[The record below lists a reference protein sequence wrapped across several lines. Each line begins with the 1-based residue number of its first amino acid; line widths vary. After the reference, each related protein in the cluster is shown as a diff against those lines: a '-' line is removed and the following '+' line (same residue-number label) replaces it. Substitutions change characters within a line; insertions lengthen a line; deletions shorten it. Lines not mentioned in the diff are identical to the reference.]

1 MCQGTPSRLRSR
13 AHRDPAPVAVV
24 ASARRGLYDR
34 GLVHEGLDYVLR
46 FTLIISAAV
55 IVLVAL
61 TVAIF
66 LYVRRRSR
74 SAD

>member
-1 MCQGTPSRLRSR
+1 
-13 AHRDPAPVAVV
+13 
-24 ASARRGLYDR
+24 
-34 GLVHEGLDYVLR
+34 VHEGVDFVLR
-46 FTLIISAAV
+46 FTLFISVAMIA
-55 IVLVAL
+55 LVAI